1 MTPPA
6 SSPVP
11 SRWQAL
17 WARWKH
23 AVAALSFVAGVA
35 SFALIERQERV
46 AQALVI
52 LVPLSWL
59 LAAFE
64 PSLLR
69 LTQRRSRWRVPPWL
83 LGYAAQALHQECL
96 FFTLPFFYATTTWA
110 SPQLAF
116 TATMTALALVSIA
129 DPIYYRHVL
138 PHRSVVWAFHAVA
151 GSITVLTA
159 APMLWHLTTSQSLGL
174 ALLCLGLVSI
184 PAWRALLHA
193 VPLRSALALILAAG
207 VMWLASQARVAVPP
221 ATLWVAEMRMSA
233 SVDVAA
239 RAAGDEIR
247 EIDTA
252 RLQAD
257 GIYAWSSIRV
267 PRGLRERIEH
277 HWRLNGQTVDVVALD
292 VQGGREAG
300 YRAWSHKTA
309 FPADP
314 RGRWEVRVVTQSGQL
329 IGRTGFTVR

>member
-1 MTPPA
+1 MTDEVSQAPD
-6 SSPVP
+6 
-11 SRWQAL
+11 RWQAL

-23 AVAALSFVAGVA
+23 AVAAASFAAGIA

-59 LAAFE
+59 LAALE
-64 PSLLR
+64 PALLR
-69 LTQRRSRWRVPPWL
+69 MAERRGRWRVPPWL
-83 LGYAAQALHQECL
+83 MGYAAQALHQECL
-96 FFTLPFFYATTTWA
+96 FFTLPFFYATTAWA

-116 TATMTALALVSIA
+116 TATMTVLALVSIA
-129 DPIYYRHVL
+129 DPIYYRQVL
-138 PHRSVVWAFHAVA
+138 PRRAAVWAFHAIS

-159 APMLWHLTTSQSLGL
+159 APMLWHLTTSQSFGL
-174 ALLCLGLVSI
+174 ALLCLGVVSI
-184 PAWRALLHA
+184 PAWRALLRG
-193 VPLRSALALILAAG
+193 VPLRSALALALSAG
-207 VMWLASQARVAVPP
+207 LMWVAWQARVAVPP
-221 ATLWVAEMRMSA
+221 ASLWVADMRITA
-233 SVDVAA
+233 SIDAAA
-239 RAAGDEIR
+239 RAPGVDLGEIAAA
-247 EIDTA
+247 D
-252 RLQAD
+252 LQAH

-277 HWRLNGQTVDVVALD
+277 HWRFNGRTVDVVALD

-314 RGRWEVRVVTQSGQL
+314 RGDWEVRVVTQSGQL